1 MTQDKASHRR
11 ALMRAVSI
19 LGISLGM
26 AGSATAAEIGSQS
39 SGGGAGKVITN
50 QQKAD
55 YLKLEANQHKAD
67 YLKLDAE
74 RKAGGEQHPQD
85 SHQIKLNSNQHK
97 SSAGV
102 THGLN
107 PQPEPPG

>member
-1 MTQDKASHRR
+1 MTQDKASQRR
-11 ALMRAVSI
+11 ALMRAVSV

-26 AGSATAAEIGSQS
+26 AGAANAAEIGSQS

-50 QQKAD
+50 Q
-55 YLKLEANQHKAD
+55 HKAD
-67 YLKLDAE
+67 YLKLDANQH
-74 RKAGGEQHPQD
+74 KANYVKQVPSD
-85 SHQIKLNSNQHK
+85 SHQIKMQTNQHK
-97 SSAGV
+97 VSPGV